1 MLTESALTTLQ
12 LRNEERFQNVEDIL
26 ETPEEIKAYF
36 LKLMPNIDIGE
47 GPVQTLELRVDQNV
61 FCNAS
66 ACAVVGA
73 STPIKGQ
80 NFITLKP
87 FPNERPNFRAKA
99 QLIDGVYKVPKHSE
113 FIATVM
119 ESDPNQMHFGSKS

>member
-1 MLTESALTTLQ
+1 MLTESALTSLQ
-12 LRNEERFQNVEDIL
+12 LRNEERFQNLEDIL
-26 ETPEEIKAYF
+26 ETPEDIKAYV

-47 GPVQTLELRVDQNV
+47 GPRQDLELKVDQNV
-61 FCNAS
+61 FCNGS
-66 ACAVVGA
+66 DCAVVGA
-73 STPIKGQ
+73 DPIKGQ
-80 NFITLKP
+80 NYITLKP

-99 QLIDGVYKVPKHSE
+99 QLVDGVYKVPKHSE